1 MKKKV
6 FITGGAGL
14 IGITVTKT
22 LLANNYSVTIYDLN
36 EQLLRREKEI
46 HSIKERYPSR
56 FKYISGTIMDKY
68 AITKNIKGADVVIHL
83 AAMLGVKRTE
93 ENKLQ
98 CMDIN
103 VHGTEIILNAC
114 LQNENTHFIFASSS
128 EVYGEPIENPVSE
141 TSITQGKTVY
151 AISKLA
157 AEELV
162 KGYAQIN
169 DNLKFTIA
177 RFFNTYGEGQVAQFV
192 LSKFVSRVISGKSPQ
207 INGDGKQTRTYCNA
221 LDTSDAL
228 ISIIENK
235 ISYGK
240 VYNIGNMDE
249 KYDLINAANL
259 VIDTLAPNSKIIPEF
274 IEFENSDRSSNREI
288 FHRTCNC
295 ELIMKELNYLP
306 KISLKEGIKLIAKKD
321 IQSNWENNK

>member
-14 IGITVTKT
+14 IGITLTK
-22 LLANNYSVTIYDLN
+22 LLLENNYFVTIFDLN
-36 EQLLRREKEI
+36 AQLVKREKEI
-46 HSIKERYPSR
+46 FEIKEKYTSSFR
-56 FKYISGTIMDKY
+56 YISGTIMDKY
-68 AITKNIKGADVVIHL
+68 AITKNIKGSEVVFHL

-103 VHGTEIILNAC
+103 VSGTENILNAC
-114 LQNENTHFIFASSS
+114 LQNDSTHFIFASSS

-141 TSITQGKTVY
+141 QSITQGKTVY

-162 KGYAQIN
+162 KGYSQLN
-169 DNLKFTIA
+169 KNFNFTIA

-192 LSKFVSRVISGKSPQ
+192 LSKFVNNVLNGKSPEVY
-207 INGDGKQTRTYCNA
+207 GDGKQTRTYCNA

-228 ISIIENK
+228 LSIIKNK

-240 VYNIGNMDE
+240 VYNIGNMNE
-249 KYDLINAANL
+249 KYDLISAANL
-259 VIDTLAPNSKIIPEF
+259 VVKTIAPDSKIMPKF
-274 IEFENSDRSSNREI
+274 IHFEDSDRSESREI

-295 ELIMKELNYLP
+295 ELIMKDLNYKP
-306 KISLKEGIKLIAKKD
+306 KITLEEGIKLIAQKE
-321 IQSNWENNK
+321 ISENW